1 MSSRKKVK
9 ARRDAEAQKTVMLD
23 DYTKYPI
30 GSAMRAALEQLKRSG
45 GIIKLRHKGFF
56 DGKGIDFSCF
66 ISCLHIL
73 ADPTHKENRW
83 SCLVDMVKYD
93 DEIYLRLVPSIPLA
107 VKEKWEATGRPPRQ
121 MATNDVQLMIAEILG
136 RPDGVS
142 PANIP
147 VAAVAGNPYPP
158 GTRFHEVFNLASDW
172 LAPSEL
178 LNRIS
183 SLPGVR
189 RKQASA
195 LMHLIGKPLKNGQ
208 RSSMV
213 ENIEHGTRVVRVV
226 RI

>member
-1 MSSRKKVK
+1 MAGKKEIL
-9 ARRDAEAQKTVMLD
+9 ARQKQKVGTHGFPNSTD
-23 DYTKYPI
+23 YPI
-30 GSAMRAALEQLKRSG
+30 DSAMRRILEQAEQNKGL
-45 GIIKLRHKGFF
+45 IKVNNTAFY
-56 DGKGIDFSCF
+56 DGKGISLSDL

-73 ADPTHKENRW
+73 ADPTHRENRW
-83 SCLVDMVKYD
+83 SCLVEMVKYD
-93 DEIYLRLVPSIPLA
+93 DDIYLRLVPSIPLA

-136 RPDGVS
+136 KPDRVS

-147 VAAVAGNPYPP
+147 GTAIAGNPYPP

-172 LAPSEL
+172 LTPSEL

-213 ENIEHGTRVVRVV
+213 DNIENGIKMIRAV